1 VRILDAALG
10 QTMARPGIAAQTVI
24 SSTHHYPD
32 GTMTEVLRRASERG
46 FPVYQWCY
54 KCTMQTPD
62 NPHGWLD
69 PAEVERKR
77 LEVPVAMWSAEYDLQ
92 EPTPESRAFEPGS
105 VEATFR
111 PELGVFRGAP
121 GEYVEI
127 EPPVEGGRYSTG
139 ADWAKERDWTVIAT
153 VRSDVEPVRLVAYER
168 IARMPWPAMVERFDK
183 RAQAYEGTAAF
194 DATGI
199 GNVVSDLLTVGARP
213 VVLVGR
219 ARADL
224 LTRYLV
230 AVEGGQIEAP
240 RIEHPYGE
248 HRFATVD
255 DVFGTGHLPDSVCA
269 KALAWLGAIAR
280 MEVAWL

>member
-1 VRILDAALG
+1 
-10 QTMARPGIAAQTVI
+10 M
-24 SSTHHYPD
+24 
-32 GTMTEVLRRASERG
+32 
-46 FPVYQWCY
+46 
-54 KCTMQTPD
+54 
-62 NPHGWLD
+62 
-69 PAEVERKR
+69 
-77 LEVPVAMWSAEYDLQ
+77 
-92 EPTPESRAFEPGS
+92 
-105 VEATFR
+105 FR
-111 PELGVFRGAP
+111 EELGVFRGAP

-127 EPPVEGGRYSTG
+127 EAPEEGGRYSTG

-153 VRSDVEPVRLVAYER
+153 VRSDVQPARLIAYER
-168 IARMPWPAMVERFDK
+168 IARMPWPAMVDRFDK
-183 RAQAYEGTAAF
+183 RAQRYEGTAAF

-230 AVEGGQIEAP
+230 AVEGGQVVAP

-255 DVFGTGHLPDSVCA
+255 DVFGSGHLPDSVCA
-269 KALAWLGAIAR
+269 MALAWIGAIST
-280 MEVAWL
+280 VGVTWL